1 LATPW
6 YLTHDLLIRRLRDR
20 GHDVTLVRNVTD
32 VDDSILDYAREHELD
47 YADLAAKEVKRFAS
61 EMAQLN
67 IDAPDRE
74 PMGNAEYRDN
84 RRSYS
89 GVVKSGLYVHRRW

>member
-1 LATPW
+1 MQERCGCSTPPLARWNRSRLLDISGCTSAASRLTPQRTLATPW

-61 EMAQLN
+61 EMA
-67 IDAPDRE
+67 
-74 PMGNAEYRDN
+74 
-84 RRSYS
+84 
-89 GVVKSGLYVHRRW
+89 